1 MRAMPP
7 RPIRHL
13 ALVLVLATVG
23 LLAVVTAG
31 AGDIMGLRTDKRHRG
46 TRLTDAPRLSF
57 TTGVLRQGRLGTW
70 KLEDG
75 TPLRLTPGLQWRE
88 EVTGKAGSPS
98 SGRLV
103 LITGQREG
111 GVLTVRQATLLSK
124 ERQLQALQPRTE
136 AELEYAQ
143 PGLPR

>member
-1 MRAMPP
+1 MRATTP
-7 RPIRHL
+7 RPIRQL
-13 ALVLVLATVG
+13 ALVLALATVV

-31 AGDIMGLRTDKRHRG
+31 AGDLMGLRTNKRHHG

-57 TTGVLRQGRLGTW
+57 TTGVLRQGRHGTW
-70 KLEDG
+70 KLDDG
-75 TPLRLTPGLQWRE
+75 TPLRLEPGLQWRE

-103 LITGQREG
+103 MINGQRTG

-124 ERQLQALQPRTE
+124 ERQLQALQTAEAPAPGQPDTGVPR
-136 AELEYAQ
+136 
-143 PGLPR
+143 